1 MQPGL
6 LYSAPRLLCGGYEFE
21 MKSTYSILYRE
32 HGNNVL
38 IQRSGNRDFLVIWVT
53 EASEVNSIN
62 IPTTK
67 RGVEALKRGNP
78 PLRPVQLSTS
88 DLRLPWTP
96 EEKARHE
103 INGHAVYGSR
113 CGTCD
118 EFGGGYAKAKK
129 KFFYLWCT
137 SEKVGHKKKM
147 TANAPTSGTD
157 GGRGRRAKSYGW
169 KLRFFL
175 QILTISD

>member
-21 MKSTYSILYRE
+21 MISTYSILYRE

-38 IQRSGNRDFLVIWVT
+38 LQRSGKRDFLVIRVT
-53 EASEVNSIN
+53 ETSEVISIN

-67 RGVEALKRGNP
+67 RGVEALKRGSP
-78 PLRPVQLSTS
+78 PLRPIQLSTS

-96 EEKARHE
+96 VEKARHE
-103 INGHAVYGSR
+103 INGHAEYDRR

-118 EFGGGYAKAKK
+118 EFGGGYAKQKK
-129 KFFYLWCT
+129 RVLLPLVYLW
-137 SEKVGHKKKM
+137 
-147 TANAPTSGTD
+147 
-157 GGRGRRAKSYGW
+157 GGGAQKEN
-169 KLRFFL
+169 
-175 QILTISD
+175 DC